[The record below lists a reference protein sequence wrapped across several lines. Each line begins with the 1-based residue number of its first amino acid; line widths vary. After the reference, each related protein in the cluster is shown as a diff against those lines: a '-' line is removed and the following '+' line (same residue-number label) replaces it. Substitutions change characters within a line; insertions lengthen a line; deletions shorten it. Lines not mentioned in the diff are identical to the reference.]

1 MAIIYFVSIIL
12 AVLDVFMLFN
22 KARMTRRW
30 PFIVSL
36 ILIAIIFAQRPIWQ
50 AIGAENLTALLTNPT
65 TGEIMRLWFA
75 QGATAAFIIAAS
87 LTVGGLWHDG
97 DLRRS
102 YTYRR

>member
-12 AVLDVFMLFN
+12 AVLNVFMLFN

-30 PFIVSL
+30 PFILSL
-36 ILIAIIFAQRPIWQ
+36 ILLVLMISQGPIAQFV
-50 AIGAENLTALLTNPT
+50 GAETWHVWLTDPGTREYMRFWTN
-65 TGEIMRLWFA
+65 
-75 QGATAAFIIAAS
+75 QGATTLFILAAS
-87 LTVGGLWHDG
+87 LTIGGLWHDG

>member
-1 MAIIYFVSIIL
+1 MAIIYFVSVIL
-12 AVLDVFMLFN
+12 AVLNVFMLFN

-30 PFIVSL
+30 PFILSL
-36 ILIAIIFAQRPIWQ
+36 VLLAAEFSQGPISHLV
-50 AIGAENLTALLTNPT
+50 GAETWHDWLTNPNT
-65 TGEIMRLWFA
+65 REIMRFWV
-75 QGATAAFIIAAS
+75 GMGNTALFVIAAS